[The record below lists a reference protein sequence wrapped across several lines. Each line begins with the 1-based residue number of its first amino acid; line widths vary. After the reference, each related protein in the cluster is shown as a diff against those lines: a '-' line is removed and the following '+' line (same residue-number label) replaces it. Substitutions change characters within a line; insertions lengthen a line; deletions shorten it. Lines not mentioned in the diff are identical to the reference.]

1 MNLFDEF
8 NYIPDGLLKL
18 KANELHQWLPRPTL
32 FHLKGKKPE
41 YLFVSVLL
49 HGNEVTGWEAMRT
62 LLSQQQLT
70 RGILLFIGNI
80 KAAKHSLRKL
90 PDQQDHNR
98 IWHDCATEECKMAT
112 ALIKRIKYFN
122 IFASVD
128 IHNNT
133 GINPHYACVT
143 DLEEHH
149 LQLAVLFSR
158 TVVFFTSPQEVLCRA
173 TSPISP
179 AVTIEAGKTGE
190 QHGVSHTIEYIE
202 SLLHIDH
209 LPDRPP
215 VEQDIEILE
224 SKATVYVPETA
235 SFSFDN
241 SVSDINFRSDLD
253 CLNFSYLEKGTVIG
267 ETKNKTTLKV
277 IDKSKKIVT
286 NEYFDIHKDKIV
298 LNKNCILSMLTHDE
312 TIIRQDCLGYIMEPL
327 VR

>member
-8 NYIPDGLLKL
+8 NYIPKDLLKL

-32 FHLKGKKPE
+32 FHLKGTKPD

-49 HGNEVTGWEAMRT
+49 HGNEVTGWEAMRS
-62 LLSQQQLT
+62 LLSQQELT

-112 ALIKRIKYFN
+112 ALIKRIKDFN

-158 TVVFFTSPQEVLCRA
+158 IVVFFTSPHEVLCRA

-179 AVTIEAGKTGE
+179 AVTIEAGKTDE
-190 QHGVSHTIEYIE
+190 QQGISHTFEYIE
-202 SLLHIDH
+202 SLLHMDH

-215 VEQDIEILE
+215 AEHDIEILE
-224 SKATVYVPETA
+224 SKATVYVPQTA
-235 SFSFDN
+235 SFSFDKTD
-241 SVSDINFRSDLD
+241 SDINFCSDLD
-253 CLNFSYLEKGTVIG
+253 VLNFSYLKKGKEIG
-267 ETKNKTTLKV
+267 KTKIKTPLIV
-277 IDKSKKIVT
+277 IDKNKKLVT
-286 NEYFDIHKDKIV
+286 NEYFDINEGKIV
-298 LNKNCILSMLTHDE
+298 LNKNCRLSMLTLDK
-312 TIIRQDCLGYIMEPL
+312 TIIRQDCLGYIMEDL
-327 VR
+327 VI

>member
-32 FHLKGKKPE
+32 FHLKGKKPD

-90 PDQQDHNR
+90 PEQQDHNR
-98 IWHDCATEECKMAT
+98 IWNDCATEECKMAT
-112 ALIKRIKYFN
+112 ALIKRIKDFN

-133 GINPHYACVT
+133 GINPQYACVT

-149 LQLAVLFSR
+149 LQLAVLFSHI
-158 TVVFFTSPQEVLCRA
+158 VVFFTSPNEVLCRA

-190 QHGVSHTIEYIE
+190 EKGVINTIEYIE
-202 SLLHIDH
+202 SLLHMDH

-215 VEQDIEILE
+215 ADQDIQIYE

-241 SVSDINFRSDLD
+241 SVSDINFRPDLD
-253 CLNFSYLEKGTVIG
+253 CLNFSHLKKGTVIG
-267 ETKNKTTLKV
+267 KTKNKTTLKV
-277 IDKSKKIVT
+277 IDKSKKNVT
-286 NEYFDIHKDKIV
+286 NEYFNIHKDKIV